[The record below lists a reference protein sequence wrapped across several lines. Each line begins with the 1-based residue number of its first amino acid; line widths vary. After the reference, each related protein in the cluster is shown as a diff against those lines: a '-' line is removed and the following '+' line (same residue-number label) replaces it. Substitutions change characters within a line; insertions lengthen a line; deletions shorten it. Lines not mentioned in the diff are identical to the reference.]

1 MSYYKV
7 KGTYDVLPSE
17 ANHWIALEN
26 YVRKLFKTY
35 NYGEIRTPIMEYAQV
50 IHRETELSDMVTKET
65 YNFKDKANR
74 YLTLRPEGTAGVIRS
89 YVENKLYATPGVTKL
104 YYIGPNFRYER
115 PQRGRFRQF
124 MQFGCEVLGSNEPT
138 IDAEVIELAYQ
149 TIFQLGLKQVSVQ
162 VNSLGDDASKAAYR
176 KALVEYLTPFK
187 DQLSKD
193 SKIRLEQNPLRILD
207 SKASEDIE
215 ILKNAPLPQDY
226 LNEAS
231 KKHFE
236 AVLSLLDSM
245 HIPYEVNKKLVRGL
259 DYYAH
264 TVFEIH
270 ATIKGFGAQNAL
282 GGGGR
287 YQNLVKELG
296 GPDTPG
302 IGYAFGMERL
312 LDALNQE
319 GIELA
324 DQATMDVYFITFD
337 DASKNQAM
345 KLQHL
350 LRTQFISSDM
360 DHLAR
365 GFKQQLKEA
374 LRYEAKYLVIIGED
388 ELKNNIIQ
396 LKNTKTEIQEVI
408 STDKLLDT
416 LKERLNHDKI

>member
-89 YVENKLYATPGVTKL
+89 YVENKLYAAPSVTKL
-104 YYIGPNFRYER
+104 YYIGPNFRYEK

-312 LDALNQE
+312 LSALEQE
-319 GIELA
+319 GITLTSPK
-324 DQATMDVYFITFD
+324 QLDVYFITFD
-337 DASKNQAM
+337 QQSRKKAIQ
-345 KLQHL
+345 LQHH
-350 LRTQFISSDM
+350 LRSENILSDI
-360 DHLAR
+360 DHLNR
-365 GFKQQLKEA
+365 GFKPQLKEA
-374 LRYEAKYLVIIGED
+374 LRYDSKFIIIIGEN
-388 ELKNNIIQ
+388 ELNNNVVQ
-396 LKNTKTEIQEVI
+396 LKNTKTEEQVEV
-408 STDKLLDT
+408 SMDTLLDT
-416 LKERLNHDKI
+416 LKELL